1 MAESLGK
8 LTLMRLLR
16 GCQADLAPSR
26 ASEDRLSTADTH
38 LLQSST
44 DGAEHLLR
52 ATVTDRTSRQ
62 PTAES
67 LGRLSDA
74 TAQRLSS

>member
-26 ASEDRLSTADTH
+26 ASEDRVSTADTH

-52 ATVTDRTSRQ
+52 ASTVTDWL
-62 PTAES
+62 AAN
-67 LGRLSDA
+67 GRKSWKADSDA